1 MDVCE
6 RDILNYPEAFFF
18 CRIALSQTSYNA
30 QHNWKNETAEMQSGY
45 TPINLKGWKKNIPQ
59 LSKHREKA
67 FSAGLSA
74 SGVNPAVSKKL
85 MGHKNEDTSAS
96 DKDVFLM

>member
-30 QHNWKNETAEMQSGY
+30 QHNWKSETAEMQSEY

-59 LSKHREKA
+59 LSKHREKP
-67 FSAGLSA
+67 SQL
-74 SGVNPAVSKKL
+74 
-85 MGHKNEDTSAS
+85 
-96 DKDVFLM
+96 VFLPAESIRQSQRN